1 MAEKCICC
9 GEPILSYPC
18 KFCGQSPAIDD
29 SCPWKR
35 GAMCLETKHIC
46 PKKGSQYFNCE
57 VFRGRK

>member
-9 GEPILSYPC
+9 GLPISSYPC

-29 SCPWKR
+29 ECPWKK
-35 GAMCLETKHIC
+35 GPICQETKRAC

-57 VFRGRK
+57 VFRRG